1 MTSVVSAEV
10 SAGDLSRA
18 LDGFT
23 AAVGADR
30 VLTDESDLRE
40 FRDPFAYESW
50 DDYTASA
57 VVMPETV
64 EEIQEIVR
72 VANEHKV
79 PLWTHGTGR
88 NNGYGGPAPSVR
100 GSVILSLRRMNRV
113 LEIDEELAY
122 AVVEPGVRWF
132 DLYERDPGRRPQA
145 DALGPRPRLG
155 QRRRQ
160 HARPRHHVPPLRQRT
175 WPRSAAW
182 RSCSQTAS

>member
-1 MTSVVSAEV
+1 MTSVVPAEV

-23 AAVGADR
+23 AAVGAKH
-30 VLTDESDLRE
+30 VLTGDADLRE
-40 FRDPFAYESW
+40 FRDPFAYETW

-57 VVMPETV
+57 IVMPETV

-88 NNGYGGPAPSVR
+88 NNGYGGPAPRVR

-113 LEIDEELAY
+113 LEINEELGY
-122 AVVEPGVRWF
+122 AVVRPLRG
-132 DLYERDPGRRPQA
+132 DPGGRPQA
-145 DALGPRPRLG
+145 
-155 QRRRQ
+155 
-160 HARPRHHVPPLRQRT
+160 HAFG
-175 WPRSAAW
+175 A
-182 RSCSQTAS
+182 